1 VLPSEAER
9 KAKPVSHRC
18 HLGEVSWVL
27 DLYTFMYDEPSE
39 LELGKQRDRQVS
51 LGED

>member
-1 VLPSEAER
+1 VR
-9 KAKPVSHRC
+9 QKGKRKPVPRRR

-27 DLYTFMYDEPSE
+27 DLNTFMYDEPSE
-39 LELGKQRDRQVS
+39 LELGKQQDRQVS